1 MSGCHGAWLRLSL
14 IILVIGGWGCQR
26 EPDKKPPANQAA
38 APQKTKPESTSLA
51 PAESKPAERVAEQV
65 QPAKPAPVKQLPQ
78 VAMSQE
84 LLETCLVKVGD
95 VIPDAEIAD
104 LQGAK
109 QRPRALLGKSLTVL
123 FLWNSSDPRSPGGLE
138 DLQADFAQPLA
149 AEGVAVVAV
158 HCGDQ
163 VEAAKAIA
171 QKAQTKFPVLLDT
184 DGAYLAK
191 LAKEKLPR
199 TYLLDAEGKI
209 LWFDVEYTRTT
220 QRDLK
225 QAIQFV
231 LGKES

>member
-1 MSGCHGAWLRLSL
+1 
-14 IILVIGGWGCQR
+14 
-26 EPDKKPPANQAA
+26 
-38 APQKTKPESTSLA
+38 
-51 PAESKPAERVAEQV
+51 
-65 QPAKPAPVKQLPQ
+65 
-78 VAMSQE
+78 
-84 LLETCLVKVGD
+84 
-95 VIPDAEIAD
+95 
-104 LQGAK
+104 
-109 QRPRALLGKSLTVL
+109 VL